1 MPCIIVTNTGNK
13 TGAVRKTPLMRV
25 GVGDAYVLA
34 GWYGGRKKDPVCVY
48 NLRANPNVQIRDNTE
63 VYEMRVREVTGD
75 AERAELWAASAEA
88 RNGPRK
94 LDSALSEIFLR
105 FQATNLTL
113 A

>member
-1 MPCIIVTNTGNK
+1 MRSTIAALLIGALCI
-13 TGAVRKTPLMRV
+13 PLPT
-25 GVGDAYVLA
+25 LA
-34 GWYGGRKKDPVCVY
+34 G
-48 NLRANPNVQIRDNTE
+48 E
-63 VYEMRVREVTGD
+63 V
-75 AERAELWAASAEA
+75 AI

>member
-1 MPCIIVTNTGNK
+1 MFNALCETDVQYKPFHNQLSKPQFPI
-13 TGAVRKTPLMRV
+13 LMR
-25 GVGDAYVLA
+25 
-34 GWYGGRKKDPVCVY
+34 
-48 NLRANPNVQIRDNTE
+48 E
-63 VYEMRVREVTGD
+63 V
-75 AERAELWAASAEA
+75 

>member
-1 MPCIIVTNTGNK
+1 MQPVPPVVIVPSGMAC
-13 TGAVRKTPLMRV
+13 GAEVGGVTLSEPLSRATF
-25 GVGDAYVLA
+25 DAIAAAFVEHGMLVF
-34 GWYGGRKKDPVCVY
+34 RD
-48 NLRANPNVQIRDNTE
+48 QI
-63 VYEMRVREVTGD
+63 
-75 AERAELWAASAEA
+75 LAEA

>member
-1 MPCIIVTNTGNK
+1 MNTDDE
-13 TGAVRKTPLMRV
+13 RDFELP
-25 GVGDAYVLA
+25 D
-34 GWYGGRKKDPVCVY
+34 
-48 NLRANPNVQIRDNTE
+48 NLSDE
-63 VYEMRVREVTGD
+63 
-75 AERAELWAASAEA
+75 AAAQLIC

>member
-1 MPCIIVTNTGNK
+1 MAAPK
-13 TGAVRKTPLMRV
+13 AHSAVSPLVLSTLSVAGTAKVHGFDRPRSV
-25 GVGDAYVLA
+25 ANERYAYLGGERIEVLSGEA
-34 GWYGGRKKDPVCVY
+34 TLTVAD
-48 NLRANPNVQIRDNTE
+48 Q
-63 VYEMRVREVTGD
+63 
-75 AERAELWAASAEA
+75 SATFHLCTDG

>member
-1 MPCIIVTNTGNK
+1 MFCSV
-13 TGAVRKTPLMRV
+13 V
-25 GVGDAYVLA
+25 
-34 GWYGGRKKDPVCVY
+34 
-48 NLRANPNVQIRDNTE
+48 
-63 VYEMRVREVTGD
+63 
-75 AERAELWAASAEA
+75 

>member
-1 MPCIIVTNTGNK
+1 MLLWACGLTLLGTLLGFFKAVAAGLDGQYFAAMNESVDEGDDTG
-13 TGAVRKTPLMRV
+13 
-25 GVGDAYVLA
+25 GVG
-34 GWYGGRKKDPVCVY
+34 
-48 NLRANPNVQIRDNTE
+48 
-63 VYEMRVREVTGD
+63 GD
-75 AERAELWAASAEA
+75 